1 MKAQVI
7 CLLLA
12 LAAAGCASTPATPPK
27 AEAQLKPTLGSS
39 VAGTVTFT
47 EEGKQV
53 RVRAAV
59 IGLSPG
65 LHGFHIH
72 DKGDCSAPDATS
84 AGAHFNPSNSPHGG
98 PESSE
103 HHGGDL
109 GNLTADAEGKATL
122 DVLVSDLTVKPGA
135 TSVVGR
141 GLIVHSDPDDL
152 KTQPTGNSGKR
163 VACAVITAS

>member
-1 MKAQVI
+1 MKTRTL
-7 CLLLA
+7 CLLAA
-12 LAAAGCASTPATPPK
+12 LATGGCASTPATPPK

-39 VAGTVTFT
+39 VTGTATFI
-47 EEGKQV
+47 EEDKQL

-65 LHGFHIH
+65 KHGFHIH
-72 DKGDCSAPDATS
+72 EKGDCSAPDATS
-84 AGAHFNPSNSPHGG
+84 AGGHFNPSGNAHGAPDGSPH
-98 PESSE
+98 
-103 HHGGDL
+103 HNGDL

-122 DVLVSDLTVKPGA
+122 DVLVSDLTVKPGPN
-135 TSVVGR
+135 SVVGR
-141 GLIVHSDPDDL
+141 GLIVHADPDDL